1 MLQSRQRR
9 ECRPSSGAARL
20 EQPPA
25 APSSWHHD
33 IVVRRDAG
41 TRTHSRED
49 EVLKDLLV
57 NLLEGARARALLL
70 DARAAGRLA
79 HHAALADEDDV
90 AVRELLLELA
100 GEAARTGEGASA
112 TLEREHEGGRRGDG
126 PALDLVEGLDLG
138 DRDEDDDGLLA
149 TLDVNLAGRRDLEGT
164 ELGLEVRDVVLEV
177 EEGLGDE
184 GLRGVRRG
192 ARRVGGP
199 EDLCV
204 CSLGSACC
212 ARRGCRA
219 RGRARRR
226 TLALTDCWRGCT
238 RTGRNGQHAPLRQA
252 VSWDVAPVLLA
263 SARISSRRERLGDP
277 LLLVDPSQLDPAAAP
292 RRHLPAPSA
301 GCCAAHSCPGALCS
315 PSRPPSTTAGRRC
328 EPRAAARTLLAVDDR
343 RRLARGAWWCAGG
356 VSSRGVQGAQQGASD

>member
-100 GEAARTGEGASA
+100 GKAARTGEGASA
-112 TLEREHEGGRRGDG
+112 RLEREREGGGRGTDRPWILWKALTWGTGTKTTMAFLPPLTSTSRAAEIWRGRSSALRSGTLFSRSRRAWATRVSVASGAVRGALAVLKICVCAVCGQHAALVEAAGREGGRGDG
-126 PALDLVEGLDLG
+126 P
-138 DRDEDDDGLLA
+138 
-149 TLDVNLAGRRDLEGT
+149 
-164 ELGLEVRDVVLEV
+164 
-177 EEGLGDE
+177 
-184 GLRGVRRG
+184 
-192 ARRVGGP
+192 
-199 EDLCV
+199 
-204 CSLGSACC
+204 
-212 ARRGCRA
+212 
-219 RGRARRR
+219 
-226 TLALTDCWRGCT
+226 WR
-238 RTGRNGQHAPLRQA
+238 
-252 VSWDVAPVLLA
+252 
-263 SARISSRRERLGDP
+263 
-277 LLLVDPSQLDPAAAP
+277 
-292 RRHLPAPSA
+292 
-301 GCCAAHSCPGALCS
+301 
-315 PSRPPSTTAGRRC
+315 
-328 EPRAAARTLLAVDDR
+328 
-343 RRLARGAWWCAGG
+343 
-356 VSSRGVQGAQQGASD
+356 